1 MTDPSAPQDPD
12 PRPRA
17 LGEADVLELL
27 RTAEIEVLGLLPY
40 ASNATMLTRI
50 TDGDLEA
57 LAVYKPRRGERP
69 LWDFPAGTL
78 CLRET
83 AAYVVSKQ
91 LGWDLV
97 PPTILRDGPAGFG
110 ALQWFIDE
118 NEEADV
124 RELPRTHSDELRRLS
139 LFDIVINNA
148 DRKAGHLLVDRA
160 DKLWGVD
167 HGVTFNEDP
176 KLRTVVWVYENEPIP
191 QDLIADIETF
201 ARTGPSS
208 DVLTE
213 LLAVPELEA
222 MCERVSTLLAT
233 GVFPEPDPGRYHVPW
248 PPF

>member
-1 MTDPSAPQDPD
+1 VTAPPPSDGPPE
-12 PRPRA
+12 RPA
-17 LGEADVLELL
+17 LDEAAVVDLL
-27 RTAEIEVLGLLPY
+27 RTAEMEVLGLLPY

-50 TDGDLEA
+50 TDGDLQA

-69 LWDFPAGTL
+69 LWDFPSGTL
-78 CLRET
+78 CQRET

-97 PPTILRDGPAGFG
+97 PPTVLRDGPAGFG

-118 NEEADV
+118 NDEADV
-124 RELPRTHSDELRRLS
+124 HTHPDELRRLA
-139 LFDIVINNA
+139 LFDVIINNA
-148 DRKAGHLLVDRA
+148 DRKAGHLLIDRA
-160 DKLWGVD
+160 GKLWGVD

-191 QDLIADIETF
+191 TELIRDLEAF

-208 DVLTE
+208 DVLTQ
-213 LLAVPELEA
+213 LLAAPELEA
-222 MCERVSTLLAT
+222 LCDRVSTLLAT

>member
-1 MTDPSAPQDPD
+1 VTEPTPSGGSPL
-12 PRPRA
+12 A
-17 LGEADVLELL
+17 LDEAAVLDLL
-27 RTAEIEVLGLLPY
+27 RTAEIEILGLLPY

-50 TDGDLEA
+50 TAGELQA

-69 LWDFPAGTL
+69 LWDFPSGTL

-124 RELPRTHSDELRRLS
+124 RELPRTHPDELRRLA
-139 LFDIVINNA
+139 LFDVVINNA
-148 DRKAGHLLVDRA
+148 DRKAGHLLVDRRG
-160 DKLWGVD
+160 KLWGVD
-167 HGVTFNEDP
+167 HGVTFNEEP
-176 KLRTVVWVYENEPIP
+176 KLRTVVWIYENEPIP
-191 QDLIADIETF
+191 PELVADLEGF
-201 ARTGPSS
+201 ARTGPAS

-213 LLAVPELEA
+213 LLAAPELEA
-222 MCERVSTLLAT
+222 LCDRVSTLLAT

>member
-1 MTDPSAPQDPD
+1 VTASGSPGLLDEGAVID
-12 PRPRA
+12 
-17 LGEADVLELL
+17 LL
-27 RTAEIEVLGLLPY
+27 RTAEIEILGLLPY
-40 ASNATMLTRI
+40 ASNATLLTKI
-50 TDGDLEA
+50 ASGDLEA

-69 LWDFPAGTL
+69 LWDFPSGTL
-78 CLRET
+78 CHRET

-124 RELPRTHSDELRRLS
+124 RELPRTHADELRRLA
-139 LFDIVINNA
+139 LLDAVINNA
-148 DRKAGHLLVDRA
+148 DRKAGHLLVDRSG
-160 DKLWGVD
+160 KLWGID

-176 KLRTVVWVYENEPIP
+176 KLRTVVWVYEGEPIP
-191 QDLIADIETF
+191 PAMLADLETF
-201 ARTGPSS
+201 AGTGPASTE
-208 DVLTE
+208 LAE
-213 LLAVPELEA
+213 LLAVPELDA
-222 MCERVSTLLAT
+222 LCERVSTLLVT

>member
-1 MTDPSAPQDPD
+1 VTASGSPGLLDEGAVID
-12 PRPRA
+12 
-17 LGEADVLELL
+17 LL
-27 RTAEIEVLGLLPY
+27 RTAEIEILGLLPY
-40 ASNATMLTRI
+40 ASNATLLTKI
-50 TDGDLEA
+50 ASGDLEA

-69 LWDFPAGTL
+69 LWDFPSGTL
-78 CLRET
+78 CHRET

-124 RELPRTHSDELRRLS
+124 RELPRTHPDELRRLA
-139 LFDIVINNA
+139 LLDAVINNA
-148 DRKAGHLLVDRA
+148 DRKAGHLLVDRSG
-160 DKLWGVD
+160 KLWGID

-176 KLRTVVWVYENEPIP
+176 KLRTVVWVYEGEPIP
-191 QDLIADIETF
+191 PAMLADLETF

-208 DVLTE
+208 TELVE
-213 LLAVPELEA
+213 LLAVPELDA
-222 MCERVSTLLAT
+222 LCERVSTLLVT

>member
-1 MTDPSAPQDPD
+1 MTGP
-12 PRPRA
+12 
-17 LGEADVLELL
+17 VLDEDAVLDLL

-40 ASNATMLTRI
+40 ASNATLLTKI
-50 TDGDLEA
+50 TSGDLEA

-69 LWDFPAGTL
+69 LWDFPSGTL
-78 CLRET
+78 CQRET

-97 PPTILRDGPAGFG
+97 PPTVLREGPAGFG

-124 RELPRTHSDELRRLS
+124 RELPRTHPDELRRLA
-139 LFDIVINNA
+139 LLDAVINNA

-160 DKLWGVD
+160 GKLWGID

-176 KLRTVVWVYENEPIP
+176 KLRTVVWVYEGEPIP
-191 QDLIADIETF
+191 PGMLADLEAF

-208 DVLTE
+208 TE
-213 LLAVPELEA
+213 LVDLLAIPELDA
-222 MCERVSTLLAT
+222 LCERVSTLLVT
-233 GVFPEPDPGRYHVPW
+233 GGCADPLPGG
-248 PPF
+248 